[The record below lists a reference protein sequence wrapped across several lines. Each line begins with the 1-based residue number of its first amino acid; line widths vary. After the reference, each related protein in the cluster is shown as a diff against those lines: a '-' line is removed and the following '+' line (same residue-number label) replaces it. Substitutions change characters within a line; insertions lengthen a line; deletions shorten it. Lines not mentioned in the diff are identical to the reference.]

1 MLYELLRCVKALT
14 TTEIGKDAIRQRY
27 PAPFPALSTLLFS
40 EKKPGDLAPRQ
51 LMVELWLYLFDLF
64 PSPSNLALHRPSSGS
79 RPNSIRFDVN
89 PNASYSGSGADRRLV
104 NPTTDVKGLL
114 TPAIPDPLADQHTF
128 ITGIHR
134 PKVFKAW
141 VGELSD
147 ICRDYFWIMCHGT
160 NTLWSLEQVDEKSVE
175 KPVAP
180 GGATGGVEFE
190 AMNYVVSLF
199 SFHSARIEELTSRRC
214 ISDYLMRCASTKR

>member
-1 MLYELLRCVKALT
+1 MLYELLRCIKAFT
-14 TTEIGKDAIRQRY
+14 TTEIGKAALRLHY
-27 PAPFPALSTLLFS
+27 PKPFPALSSLLFS

-64 PSPSNLALHRPSSGS
+64 PSPSSSFSTTSRQSGS
-79 RPNSIRFDVN
+79 RPNSVRFDSF
-89 PNASYSGSGADRRLV
+89 PPYAGDGADRRLV
-104 NPTTDVKGLL
+104 NATDDIKGLL
-114 TPAIPDPLADQHTF
+114 TPEIPDPTMEQHAF

-134 PKVFKAW
+134 PKIFKAW

-147 ICRDYFWIMCHGT
+147 ICRDYFWIMCHGS
-160 NTLWSLEQVDEKSVE
+160 NTLWSLEEVDERSVE

-190 AMNYVVSLF
+190 AMNYVVRL
-199 SFHSARIEELTSRRC
+199 SFYPMTCTDS
-214 ISDYLMRCASTKR
+214 